1 MDEALCTVIL
11 SRIIFLSIHADTY
24 AVGPLTS
31 SGLTCYL
38 THKVITVTDFG
49 LSRFGL
55 LGRQAR
61 TINQSA
67 SQLSKRLHRR
77 ALPKSFPHAPSE
89 LSTPDSQPRASYFGS
104 ITLEDAD
111 AISESSGSESVPDK
125 PKGGSRNSDS
135 PAISLGSNSGKLL
148 PHVPSP
154 GKQSDSH
161 RFVGTVDV
169 SACLCRHAQAADS

>member
-1 MDEALCTVIL
+1 MYVTHPPLLEPITDGTKSA
-11 SRIIFLSIHADTY
+11 SI
-24 AVGPLTS
+24 
-31 SGLTCYL
+31 
-38 THKVITVTDFG
+38 VTDFG

-67 SQLSKRLHRR
+67 SQLSRRLHRR
-77 ALPKSFPHAPSE
+77 ALPKTFPQAASE

-111 AISESSGSESVPDK
+111 AMSESSGSESVPDK
-125 PKGGSRNSDS
+125 NKSRNSES

-154 GKQSDSH
+154 NRQSDSH

-169 SACLCRHAQAADS
+169 SVQALALRDCD